1 MLTTHRWREARRSH
15 FVQDVG
21 YLMRRGKFIVGF
33 GRTNNSF

>member
-1 MLTTHRWREARRSH
+1 MLTTHRWREARRPH